1 MSKLMIADNILEQVQ
16 SPSRYI
22 GGEINTYNKDVDKV
36 DIRFAFCFPDVY
48 EVAMS
53 HIGMQILYHYF
64 NRREDVFCERVFA
77 PWEDLEFQMRSH
89 QIPLFTLESQRPI
102 KENDFIGF
110 TLQYEMSYTNI
121 LNMLDLGNVPIYSK
135 DRTEEDPIVIAGG
148 PCAYNPEPLAPFID
162 CFYIGEGEVQYDVIF
177 DLYKEHKNNGGSR
190 EDFIEKMLEVE
201 GIYVPK
207 FYDVSYKEDGKIEA
221 FTPNHPKAKAK
232 IKKQIVIDMEESFYP
247 NKQIVPWTRAVHDRV
262 FLEMFRG
269 CLRGCRFCQA
279 GMIYRPVRE
288 KSKENL
294 IDSAK
299 KLLDS
304 TGYDEISL
312 SSLST
317 SDYCQLPEFMDM
329 LLDTC
334 QDERVNI
341 SLPSLRIDKMT
352 VDLMKK
358 VQGVRKSSLT
368 FAPEAGSQRMRDIIN
383 KNLSE
388 EEILNGS
395 KLAFD
400 AGWNRVKLYF
410 MVGLPS
416 EEEEDIRDIAKLGE
430 KIVDTFYTIPKG
442 SRKGAVQVAIST
454 ACFVPKPFTP
464 FQWTGQNT
472 HEEFI
477 EKNRLIKNSI
487 TRRQIQFNHHDSQTS
502 VIEAVIARGDRRV
515 ADGIYQAYKSGSTF
529 DSWTEYFNFDNWLQA
544 FEKANIDIDF
554 YAYRNR
560 DYDEILP
567 WDHIDIGVSKEFLI
581 NENERALKGQTTP
594 HCREKCSN
602 CGATEFKGGVC
613 YEN

>member
-22 GGEINTYNKDVDKV
+22 GGEINTYNKDIEKV

-77 PWEDLEFQMRSH
+77 PWEDLESQMRKH

-121 LNMLDLGNVPIYSK
+121 LNMLDLGQVPIYSK
-135 DRTEEDPIVIAGG
+135 DRTEKDPIVIAGG

-162 CFYIGEGEVQYDVIF
+162 CFYIGEGEVQYDLIF
-177 DLYKEHKNNGGSR
+177 DLYKEHKKNGGSR
-190 EDFIEKMLEVE
+190 EDFIEKMLEIE

-207 FYDVSYKEDGKIEA
+207 FYDVTYKEDGRIEA

-232 IKKQIVIDMEESFYP
+232 IKKQIVVDMEESFYP
-247 NKQIVPWTRAVHDRV
+247 DKQIVPWSKAVHDRV

-299 KLLDS
+299 ELIDS

-317 SDYCQLPEFMDM
+317 SDYSHLPEFMDM

-334 QDERVNI
+334 QNERVNI
-341 SLPSLRIDKMT
+341 ALPSLRIDKMT
-352 VDLMKK
+352 VDLMNK

-368 FAPEAGSQRMRDIIN
+368 FAPEAGSQRMRDVIN

-410 MVGLPS
+410 MIGLPS
-416 EEEEDIRDIAKLGE
+416 EEEEDIRGIAKLGE
-430 KIVDTFYTIPKG
+430 QIVDTFYTIPKG
-442 SRKGAVQVAIST
+442 RRKGAVQVAIST

-477 EKNRLIKNSI
+477 EKSRLIKNSI
-487 TRRQIQFNHHDSQTS
+487 TRRQIKFNHHDSQTS

-515 ADGIYQAYKSGSTF
+515 ADGIYQAYKGGSTF
-529 DSWTEYFNFDNWLQA
+529 DSWTEYFSFDNWLQA
-544 FEKANIDIDF
+544 FEKADIDIDF
-554 YAYRNR
+554 YA
-560 DYDEILP
+560 
-567 WDHIDIGVSKEFLI
+567 
-581 NENERALKGQTTP
+581 
-594 HCREKCSN
+594 
-602 CGATEFKGGVC
+602 
-613 YEN
+613 